1 MNSYIPSLYSPVSFS
16 ARNLK
21 FGIQLIMWGYFKKV
35 VVADRLAVLVNT
47 VFDRY
52 SEFGGAVI
60 FLAVMIYCIQLY
72 GDFSGGID
80 IMRGAAQTL
89 GIEMVE
95 NFRRPYF
102 SRSTAEFWRRWHISL
117 GTWMR
122 DYLFYP
128 ISAQSRHPPGQDL
141 PKKIRQA
148 FGGCHCPRPGHFCG
162 LYCNRHMAWGWL
174 KLAGLRHM
182 ERPADFHVHADGRSP

>member
-1 MNSYIPSLYSPVSFS
+1 
-16 ARNLK
+16 
-21 FGIQLIMWGYFKKV
+21 MWGYFKKV

-128 ISAQSRHPPGQDL
+128 ISRTKPAS
-141 PKKIRQA
+141 
-148 FGGCHCPRPGHFCG
+148 
-162 LYCNRHMAWGWL
+162 AWAGPAE
-174 KLAGLRHM
+174 KDSAGLWGM
-182 ERPADFHVHADGRSP
+182 SLPPPWPLLWSLL